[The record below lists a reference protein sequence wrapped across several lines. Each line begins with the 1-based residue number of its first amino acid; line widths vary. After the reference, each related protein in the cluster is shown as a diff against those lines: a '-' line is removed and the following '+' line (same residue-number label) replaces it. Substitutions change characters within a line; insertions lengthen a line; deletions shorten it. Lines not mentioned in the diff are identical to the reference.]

1 MGVFGPIWETYADLE
16 QADVGADWCRNDQK
30 SLSGRAC
37 GRRDGMT
44 TMMQPCRV
52 IVVCIFEVHR
62 KRSLSEV
69 K

>member
-1 MGVFGPIWETYADLE
+1 MERLADLE
-16 QADVGADWCRNDQK
+16 QGDVGADWCHNDQK

-37 GRRDGMT
+37 ERRDGM

-52 IVVCIFEVHR
+52 ILVCIFEVHR
-62 KRSLSEV
+62 KISISEI